1 MSIYS
6 GFSTRVLEASYN
18 QYVCE
23 IIALMQNFIID
34 LLKVQ
39 KTFAFHQF
47 SEDFNKVY
55 YRLSKLEKQKH
66 LQPNF
71 SLYLQ
76 DLDSFIKNT
85 GLKLLPKS
93 KERESPMNTSYG
105 IIDKRSDIFRKTLVK
120 FDNVGSSKVRHRD
133 EMIPT
138 RDSPKFINKD
148 KKIRIYQDKILK
160 SIIKDLAI
168 DC

>member
-6 GFSTRVLEASYN
+6 GFSTRILESAYN

-23 IIALMQNFIID
+23 LIALMQNFIVD

-39 KTFAFHQF
+39 KPLTFHQF
-47 SEDFNKVY
+47 SEDFNKVFH
-55 YRLSKLEKQKH
+55 RLTKLEKQKH

-71 SLYLQ
+71 SLYMQ
-76 DLDSFIKNT
+76 DLESFIKNT
-85 GLKLLPKS
+85 GLKLLPKN
-93 KERESPMNTSYG
+93 KERESPLNISYG

-120 FDNVGSSKVRHRD
+120 FDNMGSSKVRHRD
-133 EMIPT
+133 EIIST
-138 RDSPKFINKD
+138 RESPKFIHKD

-160 SIIKDLAI
+160 SIIKDLSI